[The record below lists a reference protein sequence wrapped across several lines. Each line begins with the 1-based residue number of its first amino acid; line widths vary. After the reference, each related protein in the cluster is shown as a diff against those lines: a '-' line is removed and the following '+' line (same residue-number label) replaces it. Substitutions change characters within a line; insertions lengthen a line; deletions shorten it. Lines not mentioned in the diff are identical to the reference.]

1 MTIKDILI
9 EKQPNEYLKLIRLK
23 RSLSPQPISEKEI
36 RECMKHDAWKRG
48 KGGAIRQ
55 VRW

>member
-23 RSLSPQPISEKEI
+23 RSLGPQKITEKDV
-36 RECMKHDAWKRG
+36 RECMKHDAHRRKRG
-48 KGGAIRQ
+48 AIKQ
-55 VRW
+55 IRWG